1 MDQEE
6 LEQKIESFIQ
16 KKLKSGNP
24 DVPERKIYLN
34 HVMPKKNEKHGMIY
48 IVEFKVINADVSKGE
63 PFGGLWT
70 FYVDDD
76 NVMQVMKNIH

>member
-6 LEQKIESFIQ
+6 IEQKIKLFIQ
-16 KKLKSGNP
+16 KELKSRDP
-24 DVPERKIYLN
+24 DIPDRNIYLN
-34 HVMPKKNEKHGMIY
+34 HVMPKKSEKHGMIY

-70 FYVDDD
+70 FFVDGDK
-76 NVMQVMKNIH
+76 VMQVQK